1 MMKTKKCLVSTW
13 VLSATL
19 FLSEWIAC
27 GGAPGS
33 VVMWGQCIGDDGIT
47 KPATGMVHVARIKLS
62 NIVQVAS
69 GTSHGLALSQ
79 DGHVYGWG
87 SDYSGQ
93 ATVPSGLSNIVSI
106 CAGHDYSM
114 ALKDDG
120 TVVGWGAKPLR
131 KKTPIGPPL
140 DLKDVVAIATG
151 HMRSSALTKSGRIVS
166 WPMPEKYS
174 VEFSNV
180 VGIASAGDAT
190 ERSIAILSDG
200 GVIGWTP
207 GLEAPDLQPPAS
219 LSNVVAA
226 ALGWNHSL
234 ALKRDGTVF
243 GWGANDY
250 GQATGVRT
258 KQKSQADIENEARG
272 LMVINGRVYADPE
285 CRASGLV
292 MIDGQILTNVVAIA
306 ASQVY
311 SMALKGDGNVVVW
324 GHGSRTQYGV
334 PAGLSGVTAIAAGE
348 YFSLAITTNA
358 AVAERFR
365 R

>member
-1 MMKTKKCLVSTW
+1 MFITLVALFILSSCW
-13 VLSATL
+13 CVL
-19 FLSEWIAC
+19 
-27 GGAPGS
+27 GAVSGS
-33 VVMWGQCIGDDGIT
+33 VVMWGRCVGDDGIA
-47 KPATGMVHVARIKLS
+47 KPATGTVHIASVQLS
-62 NIVQVAS
+62 NIVQVAA
-69 GTSHGLALSQ
+69 GTAHGLALSQ

-93 ATVPSGLSNIVSI
+93 ATVPSGLSNVVSI

-120 TVVGWGAKPLR
+120 TVVGWGSKPLG

-166 WPMPEKYS
+166 WPMPDKYS

-207 GLEAPDLQPPAS
+207 GLDMPDLRPPTS

-226 ALGWNHSL
+226 ALGRNHSL

-250 GQATGVRT
+250 GQATGIRT
-258 KQKSQADIENEARG
+258 KQKSKADIENEARG
-272 LMVINGRVYADPE
+272 LVVINGKVHADPE

-292 MIDGQILTNVVAIA
+292 MIEGQLLTNVVAIA
-306 ASQVY
+306 ASQAY
-311 SMALKGDGNVVVW
+311 SMALKADGNVVVW
-324 GHGSRTQYGV
+324 GHGSRTKYGV
-334 PAGLSGVTAIAAGE
+334 PAGLSDVAAIAAGE
-348 YFSLAITTNA
+348 YFSLAITTNS